1 MSAERASPRGEAW
14 TERTVG
20 WYERANARSDY
31 AERVFAV
38 AADLLGGCRSALDV
52 GAGFGA
58 LALPLA
64 RRLER
69 VTALEPSRPMAA
81 ALRRA
86 LTRQSVANVAVV
98 EATWGE
104 VAVEPHDLVVCA
116 HVGPLLRGGSRFLA
130 EVGRV
135 ARRGVLLVSDTR
147 GGDDKFF
154 FPELYPLLLG
164 RPYERCCQDEAM
176 LAALRDRGLEP
187 AVTTIEYRSDQP
199 LESLDEACDFW
210 MTHMGLD
217 RPEARLWLRAFLA
230 DRLRREGQGWLA
242 PFRKRATVI
251 QWHVRPSRGEAPG
264 PATPD
269 REREAHGPMTHV
281 ITAPAASRHAR
292 R

>member
-1 MSAERASPRGEAW
+1 MSPERASPRGEVW

-31 AERVFAV
+31 AERVFA
-38 AADLLGGCRSALDV
+38 AATDLLAGCRSALDV

-86 LTRQSVANVAVV
+86 IGRQSLDNVAVV
-98 EATWGE
+98 EAAWGD
-104 VAVEPHDLVVCA
+104 VAVGPHDLVVCA

-130 EVGRV
+130 DVGQV
-135 ARRGVLLVSDTR
+135 ARRGVLLVSDTS

-154 FPELYPLLLG
+154 FSELYPRLLG

-176 LAALRDRGLEP
+176 LAALRKLGVEP
-187 AVTTIEYRSDQP
+187 AVTTIAYRSDQP

-210 MTHMGLD
+210 MTYMGLD
-217 RPEARLWLRAFLA
+217 KPEARLWLRAFLA
-230 DRLRREGQGWLA
+230 GRLRREGQGWLA

-251 QWHVRPSRGEAPG
+251 RWDVRPGRDAAPA
-264 PATPD
+264 PATSD
-269 REREAHGPMTHV
+269 RETEAHGTMTHV
-281 ITAPAASRHAR
+281 ITATGAPGDDCR
-292 R
+292 